1 MCVYIYIYTIGHEA
15 RVTPSLSNGKP
26 NCAHKRLYIYK
37 MQDSRAGYVKC
48 VVCNTHGATPRNSAA
63 SAAAALASWSGNES
77 GSKDWCRT
85 QILGC
90 TYIYIYLSLSPS
102 VSLSLS
108 LAVSLSLYIPL
119 LLLLCVY
126 IYISLC
132 LFLSLSLSV
141 SLSLSLYLSLY
152 ISICI
157 FIYPSLSLSLSL
169 SYVAYKACSQCAD
182 T

>member
-90 TYIYIYLSLSPS
+90 TYIYIY
-102 VSLSLS
+102 
-108 LAVSLSLYIPL
+108 
-119 LLLLCVY
+119 
-126 IYISLC
+126 IYISL
-132 LFLSLSLSV
+132 SLP
-141 SLSLSLYLSLY
+141 LSLSLYL
-152 ISICI
+152 
-157 FIYPSLSLSLSL
+157 
-169 SYVAYKACSQCAD
+169 
-182 T
+182 

>member
-108 LAVSLSLYIPL
+108 PSLCLYISLYIYL
-119 LLLLCVY
+119 YVY
-126 IYISLC
+126 IYISL
-132 LFLSLSLSV
+132 SLSLP
-141 SLSLSLYLSLY
+141 LSL
-152 ISICI
+152 IRCI
-157 FIYPSLSLSLSL
+157 QGVFAVRGHLVSP
-169 SYVAYKACSQCAD
+169 

>member
-90 TYIYIYLSLSPS
+90 TYIYTSLSLSPS
-102 VSLSLS
+102 VSLSL
-108 LAVSLSLYIPL
+108 
-119 LLLLCVY
+119 
-126 IYISLC
+126 
-132 LFLSLSLSV
+132 
-141 SLSLSLYLSLY
+141 YL
-152 ISICI
+152 
-157 FIYPSLSLSLSL
+157 
-169 SYVAYKACSQCAD
+169 
-182 T
+182 

>member
-48 VVCNTHGATPRNSAA
+48 VVCNTQGATPRNPAA

-90 TYIYIYLSLSPS
+90 TYIYIYI
-102 VSLSLS
+102 
-108 LAVSLSLYIPL
+108 YIYNTHTHTHTHTL
-119 LLLLCVY
+119 Y
-126 IYISLC
+126 IYI
-132 LFLSLSLSV
+132 
-141 SLSLSLYLSLY
+141 Y
-152 ISICI
+152 IYIRTTTSIR
-157 FIYPSLSLSLSL
+157 
-169 SYVAYKACSQCAD
+169 
-182 T
+182 